1 MAHVQSNIQT
11 TFLKRLE
18 TTSVGQG
25 ECVLGWDVWGRWKDK
40 GFLKVK
46 AMKQKIILLPEFPC
60 ASALCQ
66 AAKESL
72 EIKANPCPHKTEN
85 LIN

>member
-1 MAHVQSNIQT
+1 MLDRENVSLDGM
-11 TFLKRLE
+11 F
-18 TTSVGQG
+18 G
-25 ECVLGWDVWGRWKDK
+25 EGGGDK

-72 EIKANPCPHKTEN
+72 EIKANPCPHRTEN